1 MFMADTGSVEVS
13 SYKQYIVQQLI
24 QGNARSDGR
33 LHLTDLRTPSI
44 LAEEDPNSSRR
55 PSIHPSPAS
64 PSSSPSIPSSSSS
77 SSSTHKNTTAPH
89 QASPSSSIC
98 TDADSSATKEASTP
112 QAARF
117 KKSGRLLSRMY
128 TDDRGT
134 CIHCDVDGL
143 FAPPPLHSR
152 KEGRLTIHVACPFLR
167 RHGREVMSGG
177 GVDLLKRNN
186 TILFSGDED
195 LGRRQL
201 EGFLTSVLHRC
212 VNMEQL
218 CVIEG
223 EACWLLEVTLTLWN
237 VDGGLWGAT
246 LLTVVSALQQLMLP
260 RALLPNGEVVE
271 ARQVQLTRTPMAC
284 TYGVLSVP
292 VSSSSP
298 LSTSEEDEK
307 ENKKS
312 QTLSLLPSASGTSN
326 SSTPTTTPSP
336 NEAHADTNRDGKV
349 LWLADPTAAEEMV
362 VDGHLT
368 VTLDEKDGIVEI
380 RQIGSAI
387 QGLQKTILHHWKKA
401 HKERRRLLGWNVH
414 SKS

>member
-1 MFMADTGSVEVS
+1 MADTGSVEVS
-13 SYKQYIVQQLI
+13 SYKQYIVQQLV

-44 LAEEDPNSSRR
+44 LAEEDPNSSSS
-55 PSIHPSPAS
+55 PFIPPSPNSTAS
-64 PSSSPSIPSSSSS
+64 SISASSSPPPNS
-77 SSSTHKNTTAPH
+77 TAPH
-89 QASPSSSIC
+89 PTSSSHSTR
-98 TDADSSATKEASTP
+98 TDADASPTKVASTP
-112 QAARF
+112 HASTPF

-152 KEGRLTIHVACPFLR
+152 KEGRLTVHVACPFLR
-167 RHGREVMSGG
+167 RHGREITSGG
-177 GVDLLKRNN
+177 GIDLLKRNN

-212 VNMEQL
+212 MDMQQL

-237 VDGGLWGAT
+237 VDGGLFGAT

-271 ARQVQLTRTPMAC
+271 ARPVHLTRTPMAC
-284 TYGVLSVP
+284 TYGVLCAPLPS
-292 VSSSSP
+292 SASSSP
-298 LSTSEEDEK
+298 LSATVEKDE
-307 ENKKS
+307 NDR
-312 QTLSLLPSASGTSN
+312 TLSPS
-326 SSTPTTTPSP
+326 SSARRTRPPSPLPTTSHTHS
-336 NEAHADTNRDGKV
+336 EDTHLHTDGGRM
-349 LWLADPTAAEEMV
+349 LWVADPTAAEEMV
-362 VDGHLT
+362 MDGHLT
-368 VTLDEKDGIVEI
+368 VTLDEKDGIIEI

-387 QGLQKTILHHWKKA
+387 QGLQKTILQHWKKA
-401 HKERRRLLGWNVH
+401 HKERRRLLGWNTPT
-414 SKS
+414 KA